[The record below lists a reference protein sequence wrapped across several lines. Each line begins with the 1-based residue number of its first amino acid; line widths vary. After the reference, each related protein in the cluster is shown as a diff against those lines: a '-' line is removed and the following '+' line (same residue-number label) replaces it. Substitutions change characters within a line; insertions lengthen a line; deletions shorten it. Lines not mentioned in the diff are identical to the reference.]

1 MNACKRTLAYRPLKT
16 YSAMTLQEE
25 NIMKILRNLLA
36 AGMAVTLLTGCAGA
50 AFNRV
55 NMTVSRNITIGQE
68 LIDLKTAHEQGI
80 ISDTEYAEAK
90 QNVLNVLSSL
100 GEVDLK

>member
-1 MNACKRTLAYRPLKT
+1 
-16 YSAMTLQEE
+16 
-25 NIMKILRNLLA
+25 MKILKNLLA
-36 AGMAVTLLTGCAGA
+36 AGVAAILLSGCAGA

-68 LIDLKTAHEQGI
+68 LIDLKTAHEEGI
-80 ISDTEYAEAK
+80 INDSEYAEAK